1 MAKEPME
8 IAHTDSLS
16 DSDQL
21 EVELAA
27 LPTNGKV
34 FVLFFFI
41 IEIRVLFSLKKK
53 LSSTCFL
60 LI

>member
-34 FVLFFFI
+34 FVL
-41 IEIRVLFSLKKK
+41 L
-53 LSSTCFL
+53 FL
-60 LI
+60 LLLKLGFCFHSKRN